1 MGVAPAGLPVA
12 VQLLGP
18 ADAEPVLL
26 RGARALEADGDPA
39 RIARGWER
47 EVAWPGNR

>member
-1 MGVAPAGLPVA
+1 

-26 RGARALEADGDPA
+26 RAARALEVEGRTGDTT
-39 RIARGWER
+39 RGYER
-47 EVAWPGNR
+47 EFAWPGKR